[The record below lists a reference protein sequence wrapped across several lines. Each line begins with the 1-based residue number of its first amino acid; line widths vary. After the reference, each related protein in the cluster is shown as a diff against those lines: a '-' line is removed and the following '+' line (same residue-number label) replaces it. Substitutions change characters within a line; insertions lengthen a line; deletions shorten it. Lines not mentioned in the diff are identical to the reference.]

1 MGDYDYCDYKYED
14 LEAMDTEKLCKII
27 EIIWGPEETSAA
39 LLILQYRNPSK
50 ALEYGIDILVNDK
63 GDDYLQA
70 TVWDYF
76 FDDNKETILEAI
88 NKREAPIGKV
98 LLNDMMRD
106 IASLKVDISDE
117 MVNRMLETFDMLSV
131 EEKELLLKLGIQDT
145 DEFLKIYRD
154 N

>member
-1 MGDYDYCDYKYED
+1 MLFFENNQ
-14 LEAMDTEKLCKII
+14 
-27 EIIWGPEETSAA
+27 EI
-39 LLILQYRNPSK
+39 
-50 ALEYGIDILVNDK
+50 
-63 GDDYLQA
+63 
-70 TVWDYF
+70 
-76 FDDNKETILEAI
+76 ILEAI

-106 IASLKVDISDE
+106 IASLKVDISKE

>member
-1 MGDYDYCDYKYED
+1 MGDYDYRDYTDED
-14 LEAMDTEKLCKII
+14 LKVMDTEKLCKII
-27 EIIWGPEETSAA
+27 ENIWGFEETSAA

-106 IASLKVDISDE
+106 IASLKVDISKE